1 MMKCSKSCRLFL
13 MLYAFFALALV
24 LFILLLNKQDGHL
37 LLTTRY
43 VGCLNSGFVSA
54 QDLFFKYITELGSF
68 VPFLIIGL
76 LLFYKV
82 GDAIFLFVAELFT
95 ALVVFPIKYL
105 VVAPRPSFFFSTHF
119 PDVILHKVDGVAL
132 HQILSFP
139 SGHTA
144 TVFSLMFG
152 LTLIFHKKPL
162 WAFFL
167 FILAVL
173 TAYSRIYLSQHFAE
187 DVLMG
192 SFIGVM
198 MTLVAYWLYKR
209 KTYASWQDKS
219 ILTLFK

>member
-1 MMKCSKSCRLFL
+1 MKSTACKLFL
-13 MLYAFFALALV
+13 ILYACFA
-24 LFILLLNKQDGHL
+24 FSLLLFVLLISKNDGHL

-43 VGCLNSGFVSA
+43 VAYLNSGFVSV
-54 QDLFFKYITELGSF
+54 QDIFFKYITELGSF
-68 VPFLIIGL
+68 VPFLVIGL

-82 GDAIFLFVAELFT
+82 GDALFLFVAELFT

-105 VVAPRPSFFFSTHF
+105 VVAPRPSYFFSTHF
-119 PDVILHKVDGVAL
+119 PDVILHKVDGVEL

-162 WAFFL
+162 WAVFF

-187 DVLMG
+187 DVLLG
-192 SFIGVM
+192 SFIGVA
-198 MTLVAYWLYKR
+198 MTLLTYWLYKR
-209 KTYASWQDKS
+209 KSYAWQDKS